1 MVRVRVKLFSLYRDL
16 FKSSELELE
25 VDGKEIKVRDVIKTL
40 TLLNAR
46 FERVLER
53 FPPVILVRGLPVKE
67 EDKVKDGDEVVFLPP
82 ASGGLMYKLG

>member
-1 MVRVRVKLFSLYRDL
+1 MVRVKVKLFSLYRDL

-40 TLLNAR
+40 TSLNTR
-46 FERVLER
+46 FEQVLER

-67 EDKVKDGDEVVFLPP
+67 EDKVKDGDEIVFLPP
-82 ASGGLMYKLG
+82 ASGGLIHKLS